1 MVEGIGGIM
10 SKYVT
15 DTHALYWYLSD
26 DKRLGTKVR
35 AIYQQALKNDILIF
49 IPSIVLAELYW
60 ILNKQDKANI
70 FPILFDVLDEAS
82 QFCFVDFQAEHVLLF
97 DELSKIPEMHDR
109 MIVVVAKILG
119 IPCLTKDEKIINSN
133 LVETIW

>member
-15 DTHALYWYLSD
+15 DTHALYWYLNS
-26 DKRLGTKVR
+26 DKRLGTRVKE
-35 AIYQQALKNDILIF
+35 IYQQALKNDILIF

-70 FPILFDVLDEAS
+70 FPILFDVFEEAD
-82 QFCFVDFQAEHVLLF
+82 QFRFVDFRAEHVLLF

-109 MIVVVAKILG
+109 IIVGVAQTLG

-133 LVETIW
+133 LVETVW